1 MTESYET
8 IVSRRDGRIG
18 FIAFNRPQAL
28 NALNATLLAETTRA
42 LAALARDDQVAA
54 IVIHGE
60 GRAFSAGFDLKESAA
75 RGTSGA
81 AAWRE
86 VLEHDFDFI
95 VQFWD
100 CPKPTIAAVHGY
112 CLAGAFE
119 LMLACDITIAAE
131 GTLFGEPE
139 VRFGSGI
146 IAMLL
151 PWITGPKQAKE
162 LLLTGNDKVSAERAL
177 AMGIVNRVVPADEVM
192 ATATAM
198 AEDIAAAAPL
208 SVELTKRAINRT
220 YEIMG
225 MRQALLAALE
235 TDILLEASEGPER
248 AEFNR
253 SRREQGLQAAI
264 AWRDARFGRKR
275 AT

>member
-1 MTESYET
+1 M
-8 IVSRRDGRIG
+8 
-18 FIAFNRPQAL
+18 
-28 NALNATLLAETTRA
+28 LLAETTSA
-42 LAALARDDQVAA
+42 LAEHARDDQIAA
-54 IVIHGE
+54 IVVHGE

-75 RGTSGA
+75 RGTTGA
-81 AAWRE
+81 AAWRK
-86 VLEHDFDFI
+86 VLEQDFDFI

-119 LMLACDITIAAE
+119 LMLACDITVAAE

-151 PWITGPKQAKE
+151 PWVTGPKQAKE
-162 LLLTGNDKVSAERAL
+162 LLLTGNDKVTAERAL
-177 AMGIVNRVVPADEVM
+177 AMGIVNRVVPADELM
-192 ATATAM
+192 ATATAI
-198 AEDIAAAAPL
+198 ANDIAAAAPL
-208 SVELTKRAINRT
+208 SVQLTKRAINRT

-225 MRQALLAALE
+225 LRQTLLASLE

-253 SRREQGLQAAI
+253 IRREQGLQAAI
-264 AWRDARFGRKR
+264 AWRDSRFGRKR
-275 AT
+275 ET

>member
-1 MTESYET
+1 M
-8 IVSRRDGRIG
+8 V
-18 FIAFNRPQAL
+18 
-28 NALNATLLAETTRA
+28 
-42 LAALARDDQVAA
+42 
-54 IVIHGE
+54 HGE

-81 AAWRE
+81 LAWRE

-100 CPKPTIAAVHGY
+100 CPKPIVAAVHGY

-119 LMLACDITIAAE
+119 LMLACDLPVAAE

-162 LLLTGNDKVSAERAL
+162 LLLTGNDKVSAERAV
-177 AMGIVNRVVPADEVM
+177 AMGIVNRVVPADELL
-192 ATATAM
+192 ATATAI
-198 AEDIAAAAPL
+198 AGDIAAAAPL
-208 SVELTKRAINRT
+208 SVQLTKRAINRT

-253 SRREQGLQAAI
+253 IRREQSLQAAI
-264 AWRDARFGRKR
+264 AWRDSRFGRR
-275 AT
+275 RET